1 MITRSEHIDE
11 LHAELRGCLDPSE
24 RAEIAAE
31 LEAAMATLDQQDRA
45 ADAERPPG

>member
-1 MITRSEHIDE
+1 MITPQEHIDE

-31 LEAAMATLDQQDRA
+31 LDAAIAALKEQDGA
-45 ADAERPPG
+45 GDADRPPG